1 MSERTGNYRIPAGDE
16 AAAQRLARKLRQ
28 DFAAVFGRVKMPKDV
43 YRAARA
49 VLEGRV
55 DDPANI
61 LRATKEIPQIGW
73 PDAKAYDYR
82 IHGVRMWVDTGLETD
97 DAGQEF
103 FRAQWH
109 FESRYVYHADID
121 GEHVSGLL
129 SDIFAAREKKRGRA
143 TA

>member
-16 AAAQRLARKLRQ
+16 AAAQRIARKLRQ

-43 YRAARA
+43 YHASRA

-55 DDPANI
+55 DDPVSI
-61 LRATKEIPQIGW
+61 VRVTKEIPQIGW

-82 IHGVRMWVDTGLETD
+82 IHTIRMLVDISLETD
-97 DAGQEF
+97 EDGTMYLSV
-103 FRAQWH
+103 RWN
-109 FESRYVYHADID
+109 FESSYVYHADID

-129 SDIFAAREKKRGRA
+129 SDILAARDKKRGRA

>member
-16 AAAQRLARKLRQ
+16 AAAQRIARKLRQ

-43 YRAARA
+43 YHAARA

-61 LRATKEIPQIGW
+61 MRTTKEIPQIGW

-82 IHGVRMWVDTGLETD
+82 IHTIQMMADTSLETD
-97 DAGQEF
+97 EAGCEF
-103 FRAQWH
+103 FCARWF
-109 FESRYVYHADID
+109 FESSYVYHADID

-129 SDIFAAREKKRGRA
+129 SDIFAARDKKRGRA

>member
-1 MSERTGNYRIPAGDE
+1 MSERTDSCRIPAGNE
-16 AAAQRLARKLRQ
+16 TEAQRAARRMRQ
-28 DFAAVFGRVKMPKDV
+28 DFAAVFGRVN
-43 YRAARA
+43 
-49 VLEGRV
+49 
-55 DDPANI
+55 DPANI
-61 LRATKEIPQIGW
+61 LRTTKEIPQLGW

-82 IHGVRMWVDTGLETD
+82 IHGVRMWVDTSLETD

-129 SDIFAAREKKRGRA
+129 SDIFAARDKKRGRA

>member
-1 MSERTGNYRIPAGDE
+1 MSERTGSCRIPAGNE
-16 AAAQRLARKLRQ
+16 TEAQRAARRMRQ

-43 YRAARA
+43 YHASRA

-55 DDPANI
+55 DDPVSI
-61 LRATKEIPQIGW
+61 VHVTKEIPQLGW

-82 IHGVRMWVDTGLETD
+82 IHTIRMLVDISLETD
-97 DAGQEF
+97 ED
-103 FRAQWH
+103 RTLYLSVRWN
-109 FESRYVYHADID
+109 FESSYVYHADID

-129 SDIFAAREKKRGRA
+129 SDIFAARDKKRGRA

>member
-16 AAAQRLARKLRQ
+16 AAAQRIARKLRQ

-43 YRAARA
+43 YHASRA

-55 DDPANI
+55 DDPVSI
-61 LRATKEIPQIGW
+61 VRVTKEIPQIGW

-82 IHGVRMWVDTGLETD
+82 IHTIRMLVDISLETD
-97 DAGQEF
+97 EDGTMYLSV
-103 FRAQWH
+103 RWN
-109 FESRYVYHADID
+109 FESSYVYHADID

-129 SDIFAAREKKRGRA
+129 SDIFAARDKKRGRA

>member
-16 AAAQRLARKLRQ
+16 AAAQRIARKLRQ

-43 YRAARA
+43 YHASRA

-55 DDPANI
+55 DDPVNI
-61 LRATKEIPQIGW
+61 VRVTKEIPQIGW

-82 IHGVRMWVDTGLETD
+82 IHTVRMWVDTGLETD

-129 SDIFAAREKKRGRA
+129 SDIFAARDKKRGRA